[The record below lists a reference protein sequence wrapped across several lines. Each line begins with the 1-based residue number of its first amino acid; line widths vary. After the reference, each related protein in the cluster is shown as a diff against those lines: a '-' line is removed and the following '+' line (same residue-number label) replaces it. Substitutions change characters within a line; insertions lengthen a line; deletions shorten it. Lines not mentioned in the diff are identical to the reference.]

1 MVAVIYVNPK
11 LRGPELT
18 AVLAE
23 EIGHHLT
30 SAGDSCIIP
39 NGRAVDVSRSE
50 YRAMVA
56 AVDLVLPFDEVCDLL
71 SLDWPLDEIAEL
83 YDVPLWFLATA
94 LRIWEQKGAI
104 NAMAKI
110 GGILNE

>member
-1 MVAVIYVNPK
+1 VVAVIYVNPK

-39 NGRAVDVSRSE
+39 NGQAVDVSRSE
-50 YRAMVA
+50 YRAMA
-56 AVDLVLPFDEVCDLL
+56 AAIDLALPFDEVCDLL